1 MPRLTLF
8 RATSVRTLAK
18 AEYVYDPSGAAPFTI
33 GRSEA
38 SSMLL
43 SSDGQKFNISRRHAE
58 VRYVDAT
65 GTFVL
70 VDLGSMNGVFL
81 NGVRIDV
88 DTPSTLR
95 ENDVVTFGG
104 GANVAAG
111 QKVSQPKSEFRFRV
125 IIEQSAASAALSP
138 PPAKRARLGRSS
150 GVRTAVAEERIAALE
165 SQVAAAAAE
174 SAAAAA
180 AAAAPTKAKLAA
192 LESELKASRAAA
204 SSTLAA
210 ELAKQRSV
218 QETAAKAAASC
229 AAMEAE
235 RARAAGAAKL
245 AQLKAELVQARERAK
260 SKEAEAEHERA
271 AKASACERQEEL
283 LSCGVCMDL
292 LVHTLVLT
300 CGHSYCAACWHDWR
314 ARKEADAAAGTADSV
329 ARVVCPWCCR
339 PVVPGS
345 AVPGRVIDDNVEL
358 FVQQLAVEDERRV
371 AYEERLAAARVASN
385 AASAAAAADAARLA
399 APRDGQRV
407 VKRAA
412 AREAMA
418 HAGDLRHF
426 FIDLT

>member
-1 MPRLTLF
+1 MSRLTF
-8 RATSVRTLAK
+8 VRDTTVRSLAK
-18 AEYVYDPSGAAPFTI
+18 AEYVYDPSSGTSTPFTI
-33 GRSEA
+33 GRSGA

-43 SSDGQKFNISRRHAE
+43 SSDGQRFNISRRHAE
-58 VRYVDAT
+58 VRFVKTTDS
-65 GTFVL
+65 FVL
-70 VDLGSMNGVFL
+70 VDLGAMNGVFV
-81 NGVRIDV
+81 NGVRIDAAGAPV
-88 DTPSTLR
+88 TLR
-95 ENDVVTFGG
+95 GGDVVTFGG

-111 QKVSQPKSEFRFRV
+111 QKVSQPKSEFVFRV
-125 IIEQSAASAALSP
+125 LITPSSASATMSP

-150 GVRTAVAEERIAALE
+150 CARTGAGVETRSTAME
-165 SQVAAAAAE
+165 SE
-174 SAAAAA
+174 SA

-204 SSTLAA
+204 SATLAA

-218 QETAAKAAASC
+218 QETMAKAAASR

-245 AQLKAELVQARERAK
+245 AQLKAELAQAEERART
-260 SKEAEAEHERA
+260 KEAEVEHERA

-314 ARKEADAAAGTADSV
+314 ARKEADAKGEGAP
-329 ARVVCPWCCR
+329 RVVCPICCQ

-358 FVQQLAVEDERRV
+358 FVQQLAVGDERRT
-371 AYEERLAAARVASN
+371 AYEERSAAARAASN
-385 AASAAAAADAARLA
+385 AAAAAAANTVRLAPARDMQRGVKAIAAR
-399 APRDGQRV
+399 G
-407 VKRAA
+407 A
-412 AREAMA
+412 ARGGMPRAN
-418 HAGDLRHF
+418 DLRHF